1 MKQVHAQ
8 NRLIALLLAVTML
21 LSAAACGGRE
31 TSPDASS
38 STPQDTSSTG
48 VPAFVNPLPDA
59 DLSAVAE
66 WKVFAVSTVDTNLAY
81 NHPDLSDA
89 DFMNLISELKDCSV
103 YDIDVDV
110 KSTDKILLIS
120 TCTYPTNYTNVQLD
134 ESTKYL
140 IVARLLRPGEE
151 ETATVEMTVNEDV
164 KKPQYNF

>member
-66 WKVFAVSTVDTNLAY
+66 PKK
-81 NHPDLSDA
+81 P
-89 DFMNLISELKDCSV
+89 C
-103 YDIDVDV
+103 
-110 KSTDKILLIS
+110 
-120 TCTYPTNYTNVQLD
+120 
-134 ESTKYL
+134 
-140 IVARLLRPGEE
+140 RLLGMAWRLSRSRGLLSP
-151 ETATVEMTVNEDV
+151 
-164 KKPQYNF
+164 YSC